1 MSVGIVLVHGYTG
14 SPEDLEPLAQQLSVN
29 YNSGSVTNVCLPGH
43 CAENIPHFNK
53 QQFTDCIASAVEHYI
68 KEKRPIIILGH
79 STGGILALSFLLEHS
94 FAPHLLILAGAPKKI
109 DAGYMDRWNSHRS
122 GKENIPFNSVAEMV
136 SLINFTGSRQFKGV
150 FPVLVMHGEHD
161 SLVLPEEAFAWK
173 QKSFDGPIRTAL
185 IPSAGHDIFRGTN
198 NKLAIDIVVRAVSD
212 AVTPQKKED
221 AEIIKTLL
229 SVEQEANNFLTLS
242 PSSGIHLSQCPSV
255 QMLAAGKPLLSPV
268 VKTEPVFAN
277 IEITTRCNLHCKYCA
292 RSIMGRQGEDM
303 PKEMFSRILDL
314 LPHAYRVTIVGLGE
328 PLLHPHITDFVANA
342 SSRGRRVAVATNAMC
357 LDKSLARGLIKA
369 GLHSIVFSIDS
380 SNQDLA
386 SDVRPGTDLNRVFDN
401 IKTFMEISAS
411 TRPISTAVFSAVSIK
426 TVPYLEQLV
435 DDVKN
440 LGVNV
445 LMLSDLNFKQ
455 NVMDTV
461 WKNANDQ
468 TVAIIRKAVA
478 AAFSKKLPVLSVHGL
493 EEFGLARRYRDFL
506 LMPPDKLCRRSAK
519 HAWCFSPWQTVPVD
533 VNGNVTICDCQPEN
547 IVGNLLARPLSE
559 IWNSK
564 TMVEYRKR
572 MTGANPPEACSIC
585 PRF

>member
-14 SPEDLEPLAQQLSVN
+14 SPEDLEPLAQQLSVR

-53 QQFTDCIASAVEHYI
+53 QQFTDCIASAVAHYR
-68 KEKRPIIILGH
+68 KEKQHIIILGH

-109 DAGYMDRWNSHRS
+109 DASCMGRWNSHRS
-122 GKENIPFNSVAEMV
+122 GKESMPFNSIAEMV

-161 SLVLPEEAFAWK
+161 SLVLPDEAFAWK
-173 QKSFDGPIRTAL
+173 HKSFDGPIRTAL

-198 NKLAIDIVVRAVSD
+198 NKLAIDIVVRAVYD
-212 AVTPQKKED
+212 AVTPQKKQD
-221 AEIIKTLL
+221 TEIIKTLL
-229 SVEQEANNFLTLS
+229 SAEQEANNFLTLS
-242 PSSGIHLSQCPSV
+242 PLSGRHLSRCPGG
-255 QMLAAGKPLLSPV
+255 QMLAVAKPLLTPV

-292 RSIMGRQGEDM
+292 RSVLGRQGEDM

-369 GLHSIVFSIDS
+369 GLNSIVFSIDS
-380 SNQDLA
+380 SNQDIA

-401 IKTFMEISAS
+401 IKMFMEISTS
-411 TRPISTAVFSAVSIK
+411 TRPVSTAVFSAVSIK

-461 WKNANDQ
+461 WKNADDNILS
-468 TVAIIRKAVA
+468 IIREAVTV
-478 AAFSKKLPVLSVHGL
+478 AFSKKLPILSVHGI
-493 EEFGLARRYRDFL
+493 EEFGLARRYRNFL
-506 LMPPDKLCRRSAK
+506 LLPPDKLCRRSTK

-533 VNGNVTICDCQPEN
+533 INGNVTICDCQPEN
-547 IVGNLLARPLSE
+547 IVGNLLAQPLSE

-572 MTGANPPEACSIC
+572 MTGTNPPEACSIC